1 MNNLYAIFIF
11 TLEYDSLNVIIHIKY
26 SENKG
31 DHVSLT
37 LVFFLVLSTLFLS
50 TYIGFFLWKHLKI
63 IKYMPA
69 LFGFMSVLFIFIW
82 KRMPFGWEGLGFGA
96 LQYTILLASC
106 ITLVFA
112 AFLETKSLMN

>member
-1 MNNLYAIFIF
+1 M
-11 TLEYDSLNVIIHIKY
+11 
-26 SENKG
+26 
-31 DHVSLT
+31 SLT
-37 LVFFLVLSTLFLS
+37 LVLFS
-50 TYIGFFLWKHLKI
+50 CSVYIVFKYIHRILYMEALKI

-82 KRMPFGWEGLGFGA
+82 KRMTFGWEGLGFGA

>member
-1 MNNLYAIFIF
+1 M
-11 TLEYDSLNVIIHIKY
+11 EYDSLRVIIHIKY
-26 SENKG
+26 SENRRSSR
-31 DHVSLT
+31 VVNTFIFSCS
-37 LVFFLVLSTLFLS
+37 VYLFLS
-50 TYIGFFLWKHLKI
+50 TYISFFLWKHLKI

-82 KRMPFGWEGLGFGA
+82 KRMTFGWEGLGFGA

-112 AFLETKSLMN
+112 AFLESKSVMN